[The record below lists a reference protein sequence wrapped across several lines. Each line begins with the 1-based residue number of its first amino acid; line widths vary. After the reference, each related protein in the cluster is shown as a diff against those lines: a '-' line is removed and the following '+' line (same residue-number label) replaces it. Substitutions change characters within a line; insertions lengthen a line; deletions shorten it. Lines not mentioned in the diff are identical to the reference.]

1 MIATKD
7 VESKGKK
14 DDKKRRVKVEFGGGK
29 GGKRQGQRKEK
40 QYDDEERSEQRKWM
54 NMCREIERKIKGNF
68 FYSGAQKRKK
78 RGIKEIVKFKE
89 EREERRKDKKTD
101 RHKKKNV

>member
-1 MIATKD
+1 
-7 VESKGKK
+7 
-14 DDKKRRVKVEFGGGK
+14 
-29 GGKRQGQRKEK
+29 
-40 QYDDEERSEQRKWM
+40 
-54 NMCREIERKIKGNF
+54 MCREIERKIKGNF